1 MTDRMLDFPV
11 LRKPVAVF
19 DAGIGSYAA
28 VAALQGVLP
37 KQDLVYFADRASFPY
52 GSKSRQELLDTMKRT
67 LTFLARFDPAAILV
81 ASNAPSITVLD
92 DLKDMIA
99 VPVFGVRPP
108 VKAAL
113 QQAKGRHVAVLG
125 VKSLVESAEMRAFAA
140 AEADGA
146 VDRVKLVNASPLVD
160 LVESG
165 AFLFDQADV
174 QRQVDAFV
182 SALDAQHAAIG
193 AMTLSSTHLP
203 WLRSF
208 LERAAHG
215 RPLLDPLE
223 SALAAIG
230 PVAVEGQGRLL
241 GLVTENDRYTANDF
255 QRMLE
260 RLGVVLP
267 LHVVP
272 RLSED

>member
-1 MTDRMLDFPV
+1 
-11 LRKPVAVF
+11 
-19 DAGIGSYAA
+19 
-28 VAALQGVLP
+28 
-37 KQDLVYFADRASFPY
+37 
-52 GSKSRQELLDTMKRT
+52 
-67 LTFLARFDPAAILV
+67 
-81 ASNAPSITVLD
+81 VLD

-108 VKAAL
+108 VKDAL
-113 QQAKGRHVAVLG
+113 QRAKGRHVAVLG
-125 VKSLVESAEMRAFAA
+125 VKSLVESAEMRTFAA
-140 AEADGA
+140 AEAGDA
-146 VDRVKLVNASPLVD
+146 VDRVHLVNASSLVD

-182 SALDAQHAAIG
+182 AALDDQCAGIG

-208 LERAAHG
+208 LERAAQG

-230 PVAVEGQGRLL
+230 PVTVDGQGQIL
-241 GLVTENDRYTANDF
+241 GLVTENDRYTASDF

-260 RLGVVLP
+260 RLGVALQ
-267 LHVVP
+267 LHIVP
-272 RLSED
+272 RLIED

>member
-1 MTDRMLDFPV
+1 MNDQNLPR

-28 VAALQGVLP
+28 VAALQRALP
-37 KQDLVYFADRASFPY
+37 KQDILYFADRASFPY
-52 GSKSRQELLDTMKRT
+52 GSKNREQLLGILNRT
-67 LTFLARFDPAAILV
+67 LRFLCGFDPAAILV

-92 DLKDMIA
+92 DLKDMVS

-108 VKAAL
+108 VREAL
-113 QQAKGRHVAVLG
+113 ERAKGRDVAVLG
-125 VKSLVESAEMRAFAA
+125 VQSLVESAEMQAFAA
-140 AEADGA
+140 AEAGEQ
-146 VDRVKLVNASPLVD
+146 VHCVHLINASPLVE

-165 AFLFDQADV
+165 AFLFDHDGV
-174 QRQVDAFV
+174 QEKVDAFV
-182 SALDAQHAAIG
+182 AALDAGHADIG

-208 LERAAHG
+208 LEMSAPK
-215 RPLLDPLE
+215 RPLLDPLD
-223 SALAAIG
+223 SVLGAIVPLA
-230 PVAVEGQGRLL
+230 VQGQGHIL
-241 GLVTENDRYTANDF
+241 GLVTENERYTANDF

-260 RLGVVLP
+260 KLGIALP

-272 RLSED
+272 RLIED